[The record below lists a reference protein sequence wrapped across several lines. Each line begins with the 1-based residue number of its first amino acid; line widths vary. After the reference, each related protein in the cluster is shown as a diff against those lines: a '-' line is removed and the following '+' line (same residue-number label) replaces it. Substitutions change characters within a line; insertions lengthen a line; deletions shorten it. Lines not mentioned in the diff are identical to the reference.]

1 MHLYETEPLMPAGNR
16 TQRKDSWI
24 PEHHAKLLWVAVGG
38 EKWGAALEGSIER
51 KDGKWGADRC
61 GCGEGWERGDALGGR
76 WEEWGVGCCY
86 G

>member
-1 MHLYETEPLMPAGNR
+1 MGNGAPIGVAVGR
-16 TQRKDSWI
+16 DGSGLAVGKSGV
-24 PEHHAKLLWVAVGG
+24 LLWVAVGG